1 MKILSVILVGL
12 GGLIG
17 SVLRYL
23 IAVLYSRHSPSTA
36 IPYGTLTVNIVGCL
50 VIGIVYGLSER
61 FHLLTPNWRLFLAT
75 GICGGFTTFS
85 SFAYENVTMLQ
96 QSNYIGFAVYSISS
110 FVLCLLA
117 AFAGISIIKNF

>member
-23 IAVLYSRHSPSTA
+23 IAVLYSRQSPSTA

>member
-1 MKILSVILVGL
+1 MKVLSVILVGL

-110 FVLCLLA
+110 FVLSLLS

>member
-1 MKILSVILVGL
+1 M
-12 GGLIG
+12 
-17 SVLRYL
+17 LRYL